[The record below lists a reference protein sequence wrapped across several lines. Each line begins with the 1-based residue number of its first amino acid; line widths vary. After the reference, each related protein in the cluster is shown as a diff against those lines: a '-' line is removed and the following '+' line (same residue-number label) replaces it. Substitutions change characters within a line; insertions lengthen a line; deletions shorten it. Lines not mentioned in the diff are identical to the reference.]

1 MAKCQWLMSQRLGS
15 ARSSEDFHSVTA
27 FQVGEYG
34 RKSMKTLPNI
44 IFDEIDS
51 FVYAPNA
58 PKYATELLHSSF
70 DGDKFVLT
78 TKSGFQ
84 RNSTV
89 SDVEDVSYVS
99 SPFLPENIRTAWGK
113 AMSSN
118 AHRAHESAVGN
129 SNLKDEL
136 SEAIRLSNA
145 RILVGEWVSLPRY
158 FILKTSDCVGGRVR
172 V

>member
-1 MAKCQWLMSQRLGS
+1 MFLNLSQDAKSCIDELRENHLVS
-15 ARSSEDFHSVTA
+15 ALKITSEDFQSVTA
-27 FQVGEYG
+27 
-34 RKSMKTLPNI
+34 L
-44 IFDEIDS
+44 
-51 FVYAPNA
+51 
-58 PKYATELLHSSF
+58 ELLHSSF

-89 SDVEDVSYVS
+89 SEIEDVSYVS
-99 SPFLPENIRTAWGK
+99 SPFLPGNIRTPWGK

-136 SEAIRLSNA
+136 SEAIRLSNVNVLSA
-145 RILVGEWVSLPRY
+145 NGSLLVQTIWFPS
-158 FILKTSDCVGGRVR
+158 TSA
-172 V
+172 